1 MRTDKL
7 ILSLTLSLTLA
18 LSAGC
23 SDDDVNNTPADSA
36 VPDMSANADQAP
48 VVDKTVLPA
57 DRGTS
62 FKFAIQF
69 KDHLAGTFLA
79 GVKVCIKD
87 TATCVTATGTGISSS
102 ANLTLPTDKD
112 SILLITHSGYMNM
125 ALFVGKD
132 NVEVG
137 TSMFLIPTSMEAQMA
152 TKAGVTLD
160 KTKAMLRITA
170 LEALGGGYGNAAL
183 ELKPASGDGPMAAD
197 KDGYPDP
204 TKAKTGAYTQAWAW
218 YFNVATGDYTLQV
231 KDNDGNICDVFI
243 GWKDASKTTAT
254 AKIKPVAGHINVM
267 EFRCK
272 EQKT

>member
-1 MRTDKL
+1 MRTYKL
-7 ILSLTLSLTLA
+7 ILSLMLA
-18 LSAGC
+18 FVLAAGC
-23 SDDDVNNTPADSA
+23 SDDDTNNTPKQDTGAADTGPA
-36 VPDMSANADQAP
+36 VDQAP
-48 VVDKTVLPA
+48 VVDKAVTPA

-69 KDHLAGTFLA
+69 KDHITGTFLS

-87 TATCVTATGTGISSS
+87 STTCVTATGTGMSSI
-102 ANLTLPTDKD
+102 ANLILPTDKD
-112 SILLITHSGYMNM
+112 SILLITQSGYMNV
-125 ALFVGKD
+125 AYFVGKD

-152 TKAGVTLD
+152 TKSGVTFD
-160 KTKAMLRITA
+160 SSKAMLRITA
-170 LEALGGGYGNAAL
+170 VEALGGGYGNAAL
-183 ELKPASGDGPMAAD
+183 VLTPTSGSGPMAAD

-218 YFNVATGDYTLQV
+218 YFNVAPGDYTLQV
-231 KDNDGNICDVFI
+231 TDNDGNICDVFI
-243 GWKDASKTTAT
+243 GWKDTSKKAAT